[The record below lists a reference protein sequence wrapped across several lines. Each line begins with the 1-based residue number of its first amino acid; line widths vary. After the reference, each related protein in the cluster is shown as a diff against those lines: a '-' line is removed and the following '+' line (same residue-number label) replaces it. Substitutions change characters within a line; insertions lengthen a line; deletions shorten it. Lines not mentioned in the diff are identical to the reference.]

1 MPVDDASSADA
12 SRAEGPCGD
21 CVVRE
26 DEAVAR
32 LQAKSLD
39 DPDEVR
45 PTPFGRVD
53 IYNLDDLV
61 IGRMVFEPGWHW
73 MEHVQPIAGTS
84 LCQYHHVGICVSG
97 QLGNRLE
104 DGTTNLIGPG
114 MVYEIPPGHDGWVV
128 GDEPFVAYDVAGVRS
143 FARADAQTQR
153 VLGAVL
159 FTDIVDSTALAESM
173 GPTRWREVVG
183 MHNERVQ
190 LELDRFRGRL
200 VKTTGDGVLA
210 LFDGSERAV
219 RAAAAICL
227 AVRPMGLEVRAGIHT
242 GEVEVVAGD
251 VRGLAVHVA
260 ARVMALAGPGEV
272 YVSAGT
278 RDLVADSG
286 LEFVDA
292 GIHELKGV
300 SGPRQLFRLAGPHV
314 GLTLHLDHGPSAPSP
329 RRRSRS
335 PTRAPRHSRRCGSPD
350 RGPRMRGRDR
360 SRRAGPPLRPA
371 PRRARG
377 PPRRRA
383 RAATR

>member
-1 MPVDDASSADA
+1 MS
-12 SRAEGPCGD
+12 
-21 CVVRE
+21 
-26 DEAVAR
+26 R

-73 MEHVQPIAGTS
+73 MEHVQPLAGTS
-84 LCQYHHVGICVSG
+84 LCQYHHVGVCISG
-97 QLGNRLE
+97 RLANRME
-104 DGTTNLIGPG
+104 DGTTHEIGPG

-128 GDEPFVAYDVAGVRS
+128 GDEAWVGYDVAGVRS

-153 VLGAVL
+153 ILGAVL

-183 MHNERVQ
+183 THNERVQ
-190 LELDRFRGRL
+190 FELDRFRGRL

-219 RAAAAICL
+219 RAASAICQ
-227 AVRPMGLEVRAGIHT
+227 AVRPMGLMVRAGVHT

-260 ARVMALAGPGEV
+260 ARVMALAGPGQV
-272 YVSAGT
+272 YVSGGT

-292 GIHELKGV
+292 GVHELKGV
-300 SGPRQLFRLAGPHV
+300 ERGAAAV
-314 GLTLHLDHGPSAPSP
+314 
-329 RRRSRS
+329 
-335 PTRAPRHSRRCGSPD
+335 PTG
-350 RGPRMRGRDR
+350 
-360 SRRAGPPLRPA
+360 
-371 PRRARG
+371 
-377 PPRRRA
+377 
-383 RAATR
+383 